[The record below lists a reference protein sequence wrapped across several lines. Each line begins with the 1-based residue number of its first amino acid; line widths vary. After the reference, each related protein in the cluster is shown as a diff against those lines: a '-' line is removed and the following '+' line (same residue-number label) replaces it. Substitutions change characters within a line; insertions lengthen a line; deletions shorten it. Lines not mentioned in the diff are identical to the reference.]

1 MAEERRCSL
10 LSSLVCG
17 GGGRNGEILAAA
29 AALATLPAATAP
41 RRALPSIKTHIR
53 CETEIVDIG
62 VG

>member
-1 MAEERRCSL
+1 MAEEKRCSL

-29 AALATLPAATAP
+29 AALATLLAATAP
-41 RRALPSIKTHIR
+41 RRALPRSPSLER